1 MREKFNKKYKNLSE
15 RQKNMLVDY
24 MFDGSEGNKK
34 MIENL
39 GNIKNNLVAELDN
52 FKVTCENRVLKEK
65 LPAVIE
71 KVSSLDSS
79 NLEDDNIT
87 RFLLAIKLCEELTES
102 TNE

>member
-1 MREKFNKKYKNLSE
+1 
-15 RQKNMLVDY
+15 
-24 MFDGSEGNKK
+24 

-87 RFLLAIKLCEELTES
+87 RFLLAIKLCEELTEN